1 MEMLKDLPRDNSRK
15 RTMFYDIVKLYLTLS
30 RRRPLSY
37 RNQSLDLLRKS
48 MDWLLYDN
56 GRRLERVNSVVHLR
70 KFEFFSQALLPVIV
84 TKNDSETLLCFQGII
99 FMKWKKVKTNHR
111 GMSTKLSLLVNM

>member
-37 RNQSLDLLRKS
+37 RNQALDLLRKS
-48 MDWLLYDN
+48 MDWFLYDN

-70 KFEFFSQALLPVIV
+70 KFEFF
-84 TKNDSETLLCFQGII
+84 
-99 FMKWKKVKTNHR
+99 H
-111 GMSTKLSLLVNM
+111 KLSCQ